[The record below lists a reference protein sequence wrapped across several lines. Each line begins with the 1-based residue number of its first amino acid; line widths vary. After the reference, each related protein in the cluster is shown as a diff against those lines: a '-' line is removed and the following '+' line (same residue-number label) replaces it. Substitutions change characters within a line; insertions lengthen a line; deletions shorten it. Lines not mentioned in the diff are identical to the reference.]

1 MMQLSEL
8 ATADLREVVRRAWDV
23 GQQIDLSGIGYG
35 RIHWGNK
42 EDVDD
47 TPHPYYHFLAGL
59 VRHNRL
65 TRILEIGTHWGG
77 ATRAM
82 WKGLRD
88 PSEGTVVTVDI
99 STESDNRL
107 KGYPDIKKIVGDA
120 NKEETMAAVAEAF
133 DGPADLVYIDALH
146 FAMPTY
152 LNYALYA
159 SLLRPKLVV
168 FDDITLNSEMERMW
182 SWVQRS
188 LPDRDTINATSVEPR
203 IRAKPGFGV
212 ALLRSN
218 L

>member
-1 MMQLSEL
+1 MANPNLVTS
-8 ATADLREVVRRAWDV
+8 DLKSIVTEAWAV
-23 GQQIDLSGIGYG
+23 GQTIDLSGIGYG

-47 TPHPYYHFLAGL
+47 SPHPYYHFLAGL
-59 VRHNRL
+59 VRRYELHRVF
-65 TRILEIGTHWGG
+65 EIGTHWGG

-82 WKGLRD
+82 WKGLAN
-88 PSEGTVVTVDI
+88 PAEGRIVTVDI

-107 KGYPDIKKIVGDA
+107 KDFPAIQKIVGDA
-120 NKEETMAAVAEAF
+120 NTEGTLAAVVEAF
-133 DGPADLVYIDALH
+133 DGPVDLIYIDALH
-146 FAMPTY
+146 YAMSTY

-159 SLLRPKLVV
+159 TLLRPKLVV
-168 FDDITLNSEMERMW
+168 FDDITLNDEMARLW
-182 SWVQRS
+182 TWVQRS
-188 LPDRDTINATSVEPR
+188 LPEGDTINATHVEPK